1 MATGGCGGR
10 RGLPET
16 AKCELRAEGG
26 KRGRGARTGG
36 CWEDLDEGSWGEL
49 PAAPRGPLLLRAR
62 RELQMR
68 PEAGREGGSGCLL
81 STQKEGGLA
90 LAQPNQTEKQMRQK

>member
-1 MATGGCGGR
+1 
-10 RGLPET
+10 
-16 AKCELRAEGG
+16 
-26 KRGRGARTGG
+26 
-36 CWEDLDEGSWGEL
+36 
-49 PAAPRGPLLLRAR
+49 
-62 RELQMR
+62 MR